1 METTKHD
8 EEFLTLDHPVTAS
21 AGGTTWRTTQSKHN
35 QLDTYQMYTL
45 LDSDKTYYC
54 ISQCNNVNLLNSSI
68 SNEVA
73 LLENFCSINSTYIL
87 FMRNF

>member
-35 QLDTYQMYTL
+35 QLDTYQMYGTHFL
-45 LDSDKTYYC
+45 
-54 ISQCNNVNLLNSSI
+54 
-68 SNEVA
+68 
-73 LLENFCSINSTYIL
+73 IL
-87 FMRNF
+87 TKPITA

>member
-54 ISQCNNVNLLNSSI
+54 IAQCNNVNLLNSSI

-73 LLENFCSINSTYIL
+73 LLENICSINSTYIL
-87 FMRNF
+87 FRRNI